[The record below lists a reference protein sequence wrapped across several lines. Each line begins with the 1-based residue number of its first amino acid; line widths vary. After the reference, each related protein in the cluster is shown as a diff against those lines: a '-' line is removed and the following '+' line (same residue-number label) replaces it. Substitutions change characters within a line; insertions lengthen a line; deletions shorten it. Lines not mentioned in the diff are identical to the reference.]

1 MTVSQLGRWAS
12 PQPIWA
18 FWAGNTLVLVNG
30 RGIAGA
36 AGIKDGFANL
46 SGIPLSAAERADIT
60 QAGSSAVYGSDA
72 RRSPHHQIE

>member
-18 FWAGNTLVLVNG
+18 VWAGDTLVLVNG

-36 AGIKDGFANL
+36 AGIEDGFPNL
-46 SGIPLSAAERADIT
+46 NGIPPSAVERVDIT
-60 QAGSSAVYGSDA
+60 QAGSSALYGSDA